1 MLFSIP
7 DIRLFWTDDPRFAA
21 QFRPG
26 ELTTFKPYSK
36 YPPCFKARRNLR
48 AALPPTCRHTYAT
61 PRPQDISFWLP
72 EAFERNDFFEL
83 GRSVAGELVEQ
94 ARGRR
99 HLRPSRARAPRHR
112 TLPASSLAP
121 RGPKVDLVDEFVNP
135 KKGKTSHCYRVT
147 YRSMDRSLT
156 DDEVNQARAIPSMT
170 QSLAKPA
177 RSNPQLQDELRE
189 RAASELKVELR

>member
-1 MLFSIP
+1 LLRHVVLTARCARCCRRAAAFPRQVLFSIP

-99 HLRPSRARAPRHR
+99 HPRPSREPRDTAPSPPLHSHLAVRR
-112 TLPASSLAP
+112 WIWSTSS
-121 RGPKVDLVDEFVNP
+121 
-135 KKGKTSHCYRVT
+135 
-147 YRSMDRSLT
+147 
-156 DDEVNQARAIPSMT
+156 
-170 QSLAKPA
+170 
-177 RSNPQLQDELRE
+177 
-189 RAASELKVELR
+189 